1 MHLRLLAIVFL
12 FSINITAQTIIDVRS
27 TSEWDSGHLETAI
40 HVEWQSISDITSYI
54 DKNEEIYLYCRSG
67 NRSGKAMKILLDNG
81 FINVINAGSINEAS
95 QLLNIKIS
103 N

>member
-54 DKNEEIYLYCRSG
+54 DKNEEI
-67 NRSGKAMKILLDNG
+67 
-81 FINVINAGSINEAS
+81 FINIFCTINFAS
-95 QLLNIKIS
+95 
-103 N
+103 